1 MLPVIRV
8 FGFTIILGPLLT
20 LAALMLGA
28 EIAGR
33 ALARLSPREGQAW
46 RQAFGNAS
54 LWAFLAGLV
63 GARLWYAALHS
74 AIYQENP
81 WLLLSLRP
89 DALAYL
95 PGLTLGLGCLV
106 VLLRRKGVPLA
117 ALADAIA
124 TGSAA
129 ALAIFAVRDYLVGI
143 GYGVPLQLL
152 WAPDME
158 GLRHPVQLYEA
169 TLLGLLA
176 VSLWFMLPAQPAQ
189 VFWRFV
195 LGYSLIRLLVEAF
208 RGDAWL
214 LIDGIRGAQVVAL
227 AGALIAIY
235 VLSFYTRAS
244 GDPPLHPAN
253 EEPQT
258 N

>member
-169 TLLGLLA
+169 TLEGLTLFTVLWWIDRRPTPPGTLFWTFITGYGLSRLIVELFREPDQHLGFIFGPITMGQILSIPMVVVGA
-176 VSLWFMLPAQPAQ
+176 AMLI
-189 VFWRFV
+189 V
-195 LGYSLIRLLVEAF
+195 GY
-208 RGDAWL
+208 
-214 LIDGIRGAQVVAL
+214 
-227 AGALIAIY
+227 Y
-235 VLSFYTRAS
+235 KAS
-244 GDPPLHPAN
+244 PTYSP
-253 EEPQT
+253 T
-258 N
+258 K